1 MRLRS
6 AILRYAIGALAAAC
20 MIAHSAPAH
29 AAPIS
34 CGFSITNLNF
44 GTVDLTL
51 NTAID
56 STATLSASCTGDA
69 GTVVRICPNIN
80 AGSGGTTSGS
90 PRFMLS
96 GSDKLNFDLYQDA
109 ARTIVWGSYLWGYSS
124 YTAPTIDI
132 TLNGSGSGN
141 ATATIYGRISSG
153 QQSLP
158 PSSSYSSSF
167 SGSNTQIA
175 YAAAGVGTCAA
186 IGNQNATSAAFTVS
200 ASYSATCSVSAA
212 TLNFGSTG
220 VLAAALDGTTSLT
233 ATCSATTP
241 YAIGLDGGNAGA
253 SDPTQR
259 KMSNGGAQI
268 TYGLYQNA
276 ARSQPWGNSAGTNT
290 VAGAGTGS
298 GQALTVYGRVPTQ
311 TTPAPGTYSDS
322 IVVTL
327 TY

>member
-1 MRLRS
+1 MV
-6 AILRYAIGALAAAC
+6 AW
-20 MIAHSAPAH
+20 PFPTH

-34 CGFSITNLNF
+34 CGFTITNLSF

-51 NTAID
+51 NTAFDI
-56 STATLSASCTGDA
+56 TATLSANCTGDA
-69 GTVVRICPNIN
+69 GVVVRVCPNIN
-80 AGSGGTTSGS
+80 AGSGGTTTGS

-109 ARTIVWGSYLWGYSS
+109 SRTVVWGSYLWAYSS

-132 TLNGSGSGN
+132 TLNGGGAGS

-158 PSSSYSSSF
+158 PGSYSSSF

-186 IGNQNATSAAFTVS
+186 IGNLNATSAAFTAS
-200 ASYSATCSVSAA
+200 ATYSATCSVSAA

-233 ATCSATTP
+233 PTCSASTP
-241 YAIGLDGGNAGA
+241 YTIGLDGGSAGA
-253 SDPTQR
+253 SDPAQR

-276 ARSQPWGNSAGTNT
+276 GRSQAWGNSTGINT
-290 VAGAGTGS
+290 VAGTGTGS
-298 GQALTVYGRVPTQ
+298 GQILTVYGRVPAQ

-322 IVVTL
+322 IIATL

>member
-1 MRLRS
+1 MRMRS
-6 AILRYAIGALAAAC
+6 AILHYVIGALVVLGAL
-20 MIAHSAPAH
+20 AHSAPAQ

-34 CGFSITNLNF
+34 CGFTITNLNF

-51 NTAID
+51 NTTID
-56 STATLSASCTGDA
+56 STATLSANCTGDA
-69 GTVVRICPNIN
+69 GTVVRVCPNIN
-80 AGSGGTTSGS
+80 AGSGGTTTGS

-109 ARTIVWGSYLWGYSS
+109 ARTVVWGSYLWAHSS

-132 TLNGSGSGN
+132 TLNGGGSGS

-153 QQSLP
+153 QQALP
-158 PSSSYSSSF
+158 PGSYSSSF

-186 IGNQNATSAAFTVS
+186 IGNSNATAAAFTVS
-200 ASYSATCSVSAA
+200 ADYSATCSVSAA

-220 VLAAALDGTTSLT
+220 VLASALDGATSLT

-241 YAIGLDGGNAGA
+241 YTISLDGGTAAA
-253 SDPTQR
+253 SDPAQR

-276 ARSQPWGNSAGTNT
+276 ARSQPWGNTTGSNT
-290 VAGAGTGS
+290 VAGTGS
-298 GQALTVYGRVPTQ
+298 GSGQSITVYGRVPAQ

-322 IVVTL
+322 IIATL

>member
-6 AILRYAIGALAAAC
+6 AILQFALCTLAGAAVVAWPL
-20 MIAHSAPAH
+20 PTH

-34 CGFSITNLNF
+34 CGFTITNLSF

-51 NTAID
+51 NTVFDI
-56 STATLSASCTGDA
+56 TATLSANCTGDA
-69 GTVVRICPNIN
+69 GVVVRVCPNIN
-80 AGSGGTTSGS
+80 AGSGGTTTGS

-109 ARTIVWGSYLWGYSS
+109 SRTVVWGSYLWAYSS

-132 TLNGSGSGN
+132 TLNGGGAGS
-141 ATATIYGRISSG
+141 ATATIYGRISAG
-153 QQSLP
+153 QQVLP
-158 PSSSYSSSF
+158 PGSYSSSF
-167 SGSNTQIA
+167 SGGNTQIA
-175 YAAAGVGTCAA
+175 YAAATSGTCAA
-186 IGNQNATSAAFTVS
+186 IGNTNATSASFTTG

-212 TLNFGSTG
+212 TLSFGSTG
-220 VLAAALDGTTSLT
+220 VLSATLDGATSLT
-233 ATCSATTP
+233 TTCSATTP
-241 YAIGLDGGNAGA
+241 YTIGLDGGNAGA
-253 SDPTQR
+253 SDPAQR

-276 ARSQPWGNSAGTNT
+276 ARSQPWGNNTGTNT
-290 VAGAGTGS
+290 VAGSGTGS
-298 GQALTVYGRVPTQ
+298 GQALTVYGRVPAQ

-322 IVVTL
+322 IIATL

>member
-6 AILRYAIGALAAAC
+6 AILHCAIGALTAAC
-20 MIAHSAPAH
+20 AIAQPAPAH
-29 AAPIS
+29 AAPIN
-34 CGFSITNLNF
+34 CGFTITNLSF

-51 NTAID
+51 NTTID
-56 STATLSASCTGDA
+56 STATLSANCTGDA
-69 GTVVRICPNIN
+69 GVVVRVCPNIN
-80 AGSGGTTSGS
+80 AGSGGTTTGS

-109 ARTIVWGSYLWGYSS
+109 SRTVVWGSYLWAYSS

-132 TLNGSGSGN
+132 TLNGGGAGS
-141 ATATIYGRISSG
+141 ATATVYGRISAG
-153 QQSLP
+153 QQVLP
-158 PSSSYSSSF
+158 PGSYSSSF

-186 IGNQNATSAAFTVS
+186 IGNLNATSAAFTAS
-200 ASYSATCSVSAA
+200 ATYSATCSVSAA

-233 ATCSATTP
+233 PTCSATTP
-241 YAIGLDGGNAGA
+241 YTIGLDGGSAGA
-253 SDPTQR
+253 SDPAQR

-276 ARSQPWGNSAGTNT
+276 ARSQSWGNSTGTNT
-290 VAGAGTGS
+290 VAGTGTGS
-298 GQALTVYGRVPTQ
+298 GQTLTVYGRVPAQ
-311 TTPAPGTYSDS
+311 TTPPPGTYSDS
-322 IVVTL
+322 IIATL

>member
-6 AILRYAIGALAAAC
+6 AILQFALCTLAGAAVVAWPL
-20 MIAHSAPAH
+20 PTH

-34 CGFSITNLNF
+34 CGFTITNLSF

-51 NTAID
+51 NTAFDI
-56 STATLSASCTGDA
+56 TATLSANCTGDA
-69 GTVVRICPNIN
+69 GVVVRVCPNIN
-80 AGSGGTTSGS
+80 AGSGGTTTGS

-109 ARTIVWGSYLWGYSS
+109 SRTVVWGSYLWAYSS

-132 TLNGSGSGN
+132 TLNGGGAGS
-141 ATATIYGRISSG
+141 ATATIYGRISAG
-153 QQSLP
+153 QQVLP
-158 PSSSYSSSF
+158 PGSYSSSV

-175 YAAAGVGTCAA
+175 YAAATSGTCAA
-186 IGNQNATSAAFTVS
+186 IGNTNATSASFTTG
-200 ASYSATCSVSAA
+200 AGYSATCSVSAA
-212 TLNFGSTG
+212 TLSFGSTG
-220 VLAAALDGTTSLT
+220 VLSADGTTSLT
-233 ATCSATTP
+233 MTCSASTP
-241 YAIGLDGGNAGA
+241 YTIGLDGGNAGA
-253 SDPTQR
+253 SDPAQR

-276 ARSQPWGNSAGTNT
+276 ARSQPWGNNTGTNT
-290 VAGAGTGS
+290 VAGTGTGS
-298 GQALTVYGRVPTQ
+298 GQALSVYGRVPAQ

-322 IVVTL
+322 IIATL

>member
-1 MRLRS
+1 MNRRL
-6 AILRYAIGALAAAC
+6 AIVPLVLGALVAAAA
-20 MIAHSAPAH
+20 ITSPGSAQAT
-29 AAPIS
+29 PIS
-34 CGFSITNLNF
+34 CGFTITNLSF

-51 NTAID
+51 NTTID
-56 STATLSASCTGDA
+56 STATLSANCTGDA
-69 GTVVRICPNIN
+69 GTVVRVCPNIN
-80 AGSGGTTSGS
+80 AGSGGTTTGS

-109 ARTIVWGSYLWGYSS
+109 ARTVVWGSYLWAYSS

-132 TLNGSGSGN
+132 TLNAGGSGS
-141 ATATIYGRISSG
+141 ATATIYGRISGG

-158 PSSSYSSSF
+158 PGSYSSAF

-186 IGNQNATSAAFTVS
+186 IGNLNATAASFTTD
-200 ASYSATCSVSAA
+200 ATYSATCSVSAA
-212 TLNFGSTG
+212 NLNFGSTG
-220 VLAAALDGTTSLT
+220 VLTAALDGSTSLT

-241 YAIGLDGGNAGA
+241 YTIGLNGGNASA

-259 KMSNGGAQI
+259 KMSNSGAQI

-276 ARSQPWGNSAGTNT
+276 ARSQPWGNNTGTNT
-290 VAGAGTGS
+290 VAGTGS
-298 GQALTVYGRVPTQ
+298 GSGQSITVYGRVPAQ
-311 TTPAPGTYSDS
+311 ATPAPGTYSDS
-322 IVVTL
+322 IIATL

>member
-6 AILRYAIGALAAAC
+6 AILQFALCTLAGAAVVAW
-20 MIAHSAPAH
+20 PFPTH

-34 CGFSITNLNF
+34 CGFTITNLSF

-51 NTAID
+51 NMTID
-56 STATLSASCTGDA
+56 STATLSANCTGDA
-69 GTVVRICPNIN
+69 GVVVRVCPNIN
-80 AGSGGTTSGS
+80 AGSGGTTTGS

-109 ARTIVWGSYLWGYSS
+109 SRTVVWGSYLWAYSS

-132 TLNGSGSGN
+132 TLNGGGAGS
-141 ATATIYGRISSG
+141 ATATVYGRISAG

-158 PSSSYSSSF
+158 PGSYSSSF

-186 IGNQNATSAAFTVS
+186 IGNLNATSAAFTAS
-200 ASYSATCSVSAA
+200 ATYSATCSVSAA

-233 ATCSATTP
+233 PTCSATTP
-241 YAIGLDGGNAGA
+241 YTIGLDGGSAGA
-253 SDPTQR
+253 SDPAQR

-276 ARSQPWGNSAGTNT
+276 GRSQSWGNNTGSNT
-290 VAGAGTGS
+290 VAGTGTGS
-298 GQALTVYGRVPTQ
+298 GQTLTVYGRVPAQ

-322 IVVTL
+322 IIATL

>member
-6 AILRYAIGALAAAC
+6 AILHCTIAALAGAA
-20 MIAHSAPAH
+20 MMAWPRPAQ
-29 AAPIS
+29 ATPIS
-34 CGFSITNLNF
+34 CGFTITSLSF

-51 NTAID
+51 NTTID
-56 STATLSASCTGDA
+56 STATLSANCTGDA
-69 GTVVRICPNIN
+69 GTVVRVCPNIN
-80 AGSGGTTSGS
+80 AGSGGTTTGS

-96 GSDKLNFDLYQDA
+96 GSDKLNFDLYQDS
-109 ARTIVWGSYLWGYSS
+109 ARTVVWGSYLWAYSS

-132 TLNGSGSGN
+132 TLNGGGSGS

-158 PSSSYSSSF
+158 PGSYSSSF

-175 YAAAGVGTCAA
+175 YAAAGVGNCAA
-186 IGNQNATSAAFTVS
+186 IGNLNATSAAFTAS
-200 ASYSATCSVSAA
+200 ATYSATCSVNAA
-212 TLNFGSTG
+212 NLNFGSTG
-220 VLAAALDGTTSLT
+220 VLASALDGTTSLT

-241 YAIGLDGGNAGA
+241 YTIGLDGGNAGA

-259 KMSNGGAQI
+259 KMANGGTQI
-268 TYGLYQNA
+268 TYGLYQNV
-276 ARSQPWGNSAGTNT
+276 ARSQPWGNTTGTNT
-290 VAGAGTGS
+290 VAGTGTGS
-298 GQALTVYGRVPTQ
+298 GQSLTVYGRVPAQ

-322 IVVTL
+322 IIATL

>member
-1 MRLRS
+1 MRPRS
-6 AILRYAIGALAAAC
+6 VILYCAIGALTAAC
-20 MIAHSAPAH
+20 AIAHPSPVH
-29 AAPIS
+29 ATPLS
-34 CGFSITNLNF
+34 CGFTITNLSF

-51 NTAID
+51 NTTID
-56 STATLSASCTGDA
+56 STATFSANCTGNA

-80 AGSGGTTSGS
+80 AGSGGTTTGS

-96 GSDKLNFDLYQDA
+96 GSNQLNFDLYQDA
-109 ARTIVWGSYLWGYSS
+109 ARTVVWGSYLWAYSS

-132 TLNGSGSGN
+132 TLDGGGSGS

-158 PSSSYSSSF
+158 PGSYSSSF

-175 YAAAGVGTCAA
+175 YAAAGVKTCAG
-186 IGNQNATSAAFTVS
+186 IGNQNATSAAFT
-200 ASYSATCSVSAA
+200 ASTTYSATCSVSAA

-220 VLAAALDGTTSLT
+220 VLAAAVDGTSSLT

-276 ARSQPWGNSAGTNT
+276 ARSQPWGNSTGTNT
-290 VAGAGTGS
+290 VAGTGTGS

-322 IVVTL
+322 IIATL